1 MRNRDADHAERLVS
15 VGVNSP
21 RNIGPFNAETNY
33 GWIDITQSV
42 CVTRL
47 NFWEDE
53 ACQFGGI
60 KTELR
65 LWSGTSFPLR
75 YRHELLICFNWVA
88 QPQNMNFVI
97 D

>member
-60 KTELR
+60 KTDNSMPCCVWHYIQLD
-65 LWSGTSFPLR
+65 TSFDVYHYSEHLV
-75 YRHELLICFNWVA
+75 YYLTA
-88 QPQNMNFVI
+88 
-97 D
+97 